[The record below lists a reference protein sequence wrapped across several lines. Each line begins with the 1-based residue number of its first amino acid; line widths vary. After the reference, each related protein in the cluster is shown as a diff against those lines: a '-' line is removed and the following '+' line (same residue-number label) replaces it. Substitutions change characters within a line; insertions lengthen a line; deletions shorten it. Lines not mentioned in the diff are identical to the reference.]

1 MPKILVADD
10 EPHILKLVKFTL
22 ENHGFEIL
30 EAENGLAAIELA
42 KRDKPDMI
50 ILDVMMPLMSG
61 YDACMKLKEIPETKN
76 IPIVILSAKT
86 QQYEISKG
94 MEMGADA
101 YLNKPFTPKELLAEV
116 EKVLK
121 GIHSERGDKC

>member
-1 MPKILVADD
+1 
-10 EPHILKLVKFTL
+10 
-22 ENHGFEIL
+22 
-30 EAENGLAAIELA
+30 
-42 KRDKPDMI
+42 
-50 ILDVMMPLMSG
+50 
-61 YDACMKLKEIPETKN
+61 MKLKEIPETKN